1 MFYFGRISEGKVP
14 MNPGG
19 EPTGVASACWLE
31 RARELVPVW
40 WLAPKN
46 ARRAAER
53 EREREFVWLELSLYR
68 TSTKCRSGRFDKKYP
83 SATFC
88 VGLNPVES
96 FLRLL
101 ATGRHL

>member
-53 EREREFVWLELSLYR
+53 ERERESSFGLSYLYI
-68 TSTKCRSGRFDKKYP
+68 GR
-83 SATFC
+83 AQNAGQ
-88 VGLNPVES
+88 VGLTRNIRVRP
-96 FLRLL
+96 F
-101 ATGRHL
+101 A